1 MDTPLAEQVMAIRG
15 HRARV
20 EEAFLALVE
29 SLKGC
34 LAGAPYGA
42 SVRLDTADGSIGLSI
57 DDTPRSGHT
66 ILLRNQAILR
76 SPGVADALCALF
88 PQVPAYRDAESWS
101 KPVVTLAKAFGA
113 TDGWSASLDID
124 RRTMVTSTPRTW
136 TVAEAAEALAA
147 LWSVPLA
154 HPQPNDDAGVWTLA
168 EYKGGGLFKPHF
180 WAPDSF
186 TAQLVGAIL
195 WEPKIYNDWLCGMS
209 LATIV
214 RRMPKHNSDMDH
226 LRALFV

>member
-1 MDTPLAEQVMAIRG
+1 MDTPLAQQVMAIRA

-34 LAGAPYGA
+34 LAGAPYSS
-42 SVRLDTADGSIGLSI
+42 SVIFHAADGSISLSI
-57 DDTPRSGHT
+57 DDAQRSGHT
-66 ILLRNQAILR
+66 LLSRNQAILR
-76 SPGVADALCALF
+76 SPVVSDALCALF
-88 PQVPAYRDAESWS
+88 PQVPAYHGAESWS
-101 KPVVTLAKAFGA
+101 KPIITLTKAFGA
-113 TDGWSASLDID
+113 TDGWSVALDID

-136 TVAEAAEALAA
+136 TVAEAAEVLAA

-154 HPQPNDDAGVWTLA
+154 HPTPNDDAGVWTLA
-168 EYKGGGLFKPHF
+168 DYKGSGLFKPQF

-214 RRMPKHNSDMDH
+214 RRMPRQDTDMDH